1 MKKFFGWIARL
12 IGLNR
17 NPQVAVVRLNGVIG
31 GSGGLR
37 PGLSLAG
44 VAGQLEDAFDTSRL
58 KAVALQINSPGG
70 SPVQSRLIHD
80 RVRVLSEEKG
90 VPVFAF
96 CEDVAA
102 SGGYMLAVSA
112 DEIFADQSS
121 IVGSIG
127 VISAGFGFPG
137 LLEKLGVERR
147 VHTSGENKATL
158 DPFSPEKQ
166 EDVDRILSLQ
176 AEVHEG
182 FKDLVRERRGTRL
195 KEDDNPTV
203 FTGEFWAGT
212 KAHEMGLIDG
222 LGDLRSVMRK
232 RYGSKVKM
240 KLVSAEKGLLRRARM
255 DANINANPLADL
267 FGAPGQALAWLETR
281 SFWSR
286 FGL

>member
-1 MKKFFGWIARL
+1 MKKLFGWIARL
-12 IGLNR
+12 VGFDR

-44 VAGQLEDAFDTSRL
+44 VAGQLEEAFDVSRL
-58 KAVALQINSPGG
+58 KAVALLINSPGG

-80 RVRVLSEEKG
+80 RIRVLSEEKG

-112 DEIFADQSS
+112 DEIFADSSS
-121 IVGSIG
+121 IIGSIG

-147 VHTSGENKATL
+147 VHTSGENKSTL

-166 EDVDRILSLQ
+166 EDVDRILAIQ

-182 FKDLVRERRGTRL
+182 FKDLVKDRRGDRL
-195 KEDDNPTV
+195 HFDDNPNV
-203 FTGEFWAGT
+203 FTGEFWAAG

-222 LGDLRSVMRK
+222 IADARSIMHK
-232 RYGSKVKM
+232 RFGSKVKL
-240 KLVSAEKGLLRRARM
+240 KVIAAEKGLLRRPRV
-255 DANINANPLADL
+255 DADVSANPLGNL
-267 FGAPGQALAWLETR
+267 FGAPGQAMAWLETR